1 MIQLT
6 KLNQT
11 PLTLN
16 AVYIERIESNP
27 DTVVTL
33 TSGKKVYVLETVEEV
48 TDKVTAY
55 YHKINILP
63 NLQQP
68 NWME

>member
-11 PLTLN
+11 LLTLN
-16 AVYIERIESNP
+16 AVYIERIETNP

-48 TDKVTAY
+48 TQKVTAY
-55 YHKINILP
+55 YQKINILP
-63 NLQQP
+63 KLQEP

>member
-11 PLTLN
+11 LLTLN

-48 TDKVTAY
+48 TQKVTAFY
-55 YHKINILP
+55 QKINILP
-63 NLQQP
+63 KLQEP

>member
-6 KLNQT
+6 KLNRT

-16 AVYIERIESNP
+16 AVYIERIETNP

-48 TDKVTAY
+48 TQKVTAY
-55 YHKINILP
+55 YQKINILP
-63 NLQQP
+63 KLQEP